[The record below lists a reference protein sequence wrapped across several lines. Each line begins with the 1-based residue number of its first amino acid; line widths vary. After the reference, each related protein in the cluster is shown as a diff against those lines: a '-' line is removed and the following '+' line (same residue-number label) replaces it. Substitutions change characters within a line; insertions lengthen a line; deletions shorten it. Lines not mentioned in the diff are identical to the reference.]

1 MRSDARLGFGVLFFL
16 SGATGLVYEL
26 LWVRVLYQTFG
37 STIQSVT
44 TVVAAFMGGL
54 GLGAWLFGRRAD
66 SHARPAA
73 LYGWLE
79 IAIAVCGILSPALLA
94 LVHWIYLVLAGGL
107 GLGGAA
113 SVALRFGLAAVVLA
127 VPATLMG
134 GTLPVLTRAFTG
146 ERRQELQA
154 SVGRL
159 YGVNTL
165 GAVTGTA
172 LAGFVLIE
180 YVGISAAIWGT
191 AAVNLAIGVAAIALA
206 RRAPAI
212 PPVPSVS
219 AVSSA
224 PSRDALTTTAL
235 ILLGVTAF
243 ASLLDE
249 IAWTRVLVMVVG
261 GSTYAFT
268 LILAVFLL
276 GIGIGSA
283 LVAGRAGARLETTAQ
298 AALAQGITA
307 AGAAVL
313 FLFFTALPVYVIAV
327 FQVLFLDAIDR
338 LMLLGLAVGAV
349 VLVPAIGM
357 GMTFPLLV
365 DLVARPDAPRGGD
378 VGRAYALNTIGS
390 IAGAALTG
398 FVLVATLGTDLTLR
412 VGLVVS
418 GIAALTLAVFAAHGA
433 GADPERRARVR
444 LRTHA
449 AGALAAIGIVSAVSA
464 PRWSTRLVDLGPT
477 IYARA
482 PMNATGLEAYLQ
494 HRGVRQLD
502 YREGRNATVSVWES
516 EAGRSLK
523 VNGKAD
529 ASDRGDMDTQ
539 VMLGLA
545 PAVARAGATSA
556 FVIGHGSGVTARVLA
571 AVPGMTRVRI
581 VELEPAVLAMDRF
594 FTHVNDSV
602 LSRPNVHVTVDDARS
617 ALQLSRETFDV
628 IVSEPS
634 NPWVAGIATLY
645 TPEFFRV
652 VRSRLAADG
661 VFSQWIQ
668 LYQLPLPVMAGIIR
682 SIRDVFPY
690 VQVWFGSPADVMVL
704 ASPVPFREDAAWRAS
719 LLGPGGAL
727 TGVARA
733 WLGLESP
740 DDFAG
745 RFLFADSGVA
755 RLVATADLRHTDDH
769 PRLEYVAA
777 RRFLDS
783 EGTRGVLD
791 SLIAIGR
798 AVKEGASPEQLAAAF
813 AVRRV
818 DARGLGYIDAVR
830 RARPRENVW
839 VVRTAAARLG
849 MDDTLFADT
858 ALARVVREEPRRF
871 PDAYLVL
878 GTIAAARRQDERAG
892 SLLAAALDL
901 GADTS
906 VALGTRAHV
915 AARARRWDAVAA
927 DIRGAVAA
935 TRPSLA
941 RSFPYADVGDALTLL
956 ATEGPP
962 AVADSVAT
970 EVVAWRTGWSRAN
983 AIRATAA
990 LRAGRCDAAA
1000 DAFLALLDFG
1010 IRRPD
1015 GPGLVAECRR
1025 GSSSRQDPR

>member
-1 MRSDARLGFGVLFFL
+1 MRSSARLGFAILFFL

-54 GLGAWLFGRRAD
+54 GLGAWLIGRRVD
-66 SHARPAA
+66 RHSRPAA

-79 IAIAVCGILSPALLA
+79 IAIGVCGILSPALLA
-94 LVHWIYLVLAGGL
+94 LVHRIYLGLAGGL
-107 GLGGAA
+107 GLGSGA
-113 SVALRFGLAAVVLA
+113 SVALRFGLAALVLLL
-127 VPATLMG
+127 PATLMG
-134 GTLPVLTRAFTG
+134 GTLPVLTRAFTAD
-146 ERRQELQA
+146 RRAELLA

-159 YGVNTL
+159 YGINTL
-165 GAVTGTA
+165 GAVAGTA

-191 AAVNLAIGVAAIALA
+191 AAVNLVLGTAALLLSRRLPSVA
-206 RRAPAI
+206 PVPSI
-212 PPVPSVS
+212 PSVSTVPSVS
-219 AVSSA
+219 R
-224 PSRDALTTTAL
+224 RDPLTLAAL
-235 ILLGVTAF
+235 ILLAVTAF

-249 IAWTRVLVMVVG
+249 IAWTRVLVMMVG

-283 LVAGRAGARLETTAQ
+283 LVARRGAPRLETAAH
-298 AALAQGITA
+298 AALAQGVTA

-327 FQVLFLDAIDR
+327 FQVQFLDAIDR
-338 LMLLGLAVGAV
+338 LALMGLAVGAV

-365 DLVARPDAPRGGD
+365 DLVARPDAPRSGD
-378 VGRAYALNTIGS
+378 VGRAYALNTVGS

-398 FVLVATLGTDLTLR
+398 FVLVATLGTDVTLR
-412 VGLVVS
+412 LGLLVS
-418 GIAALTLAVFAAHGA
+418 GAAALTLALFAAHAAA
-433 GADPERRARVR
+433 GDPVLRARVR
-444 LRTHA
+444 LRTNV
-449 AGALAAIGIVSAVSA
+449 AGGLAAIGIVAALTS

-477 IYARA
+477 IYART
-482 PMNATGLEAYLQ
+482 PMNASGLRAYLE
-494 HRGVRQLD
+494 HRGVRQVAF
-502 YREGRNATVSVWES
+502 REGRNATVSVWES

-545 PAVARAGATSA
+545 PVVARPGAASA

-571 AVPGMTRVRI
+571 AVPGMARVQI

-602 LSRPNVHVTVDDARS
+602 LSRPNVRVTVDDARS
-617 ALQLSRETFDV
+617 ALQLTDQTFDV

-661 VFSQWIQ
+661 VFCQWIQ
-668 LYQLPLPVMAGIIR
+668 LYQLPLPVVAGIVR
-682 SIRDVFPY
+682 GVREVFLH
-690 VQVWFGSPADVMVL
+690 VQVWFGSPHDVMVL
-704 ASPVPFREDAAWRAS
+704 ASPVPFRDDPAWRAG

-727 TGVARA
+727 ADVGRD
-733 WLGLESP
+733 WLGLAAP
-740 DDFAG
+740 DDLTG

-755 RLVATADLRHTDDH
+755 RLVASATLEHTDDH

-783 EGTRGVLD
+783 QGMGGVLD
-791 SLIAIGR
+791 SLIAIGS
-798 AVKEGASPEQLAAAF
+798 AVGEGATSEQRATAF
-813 AVRRV
+813 AARRG
-818 DARGLGYIDAVR
+818 DTRGLGYIDAVR

-839 VVRTAAARLG
+839 AVRAAIARLSLG
-849 MDDTLFADT
+849 DTLFVDT

-871 PDAYLVL
+871 PDAYLLL
-878 GTIAAARRQDERAG
+878 GAIASARRDGPRAG
-892 SLLAAALDL
+892 ELLTRALAV
-901 GADTS
+901 GADT
-906 VALGTRAHV
+906 ALARG
-915 AARARRWDAVAA
+915 ARALVEARAGRWATAAA
-927 DIRGAVAA
+927 DIRAAVAA
-935 TRPSLA
+935 GRPTLA
-941 RSFPYADVGDALTLL
+941 RPFPFTEVGDALALL
-956 ATEGPP
+956 ATDGPP
-962 AVADSVAT
+962 ALADSVAT
-970 EVVAWRTGWSRAN
+970 EVTAWRPAWSRAI
-983 AIRATAA
+983 AIQAA
-990 LRAGRCDAAA
+990 AAVRVGRCDAAA
-1000 DAFLALLDFG
+1000 DAFVALLSFG
-1010 IRRPD
+1010 IERQE
-1015 GPGLVAECRR
+1015 GPRLVAECRR
-1025 GSSSRQDPR
+1025 TAP